1 MDREFPKLKHARN
14 EKFKLFC
21 ESHADRCDR
30 DFAKLKHTRN
40 QKFKLFRESARRHVR
55 IEISQKLEHT
65 HYQKFK
71 LFKLRENLS
80 EKKLSRK
87 V

>member
-1 MDREFPKLKHARN
+1 
-14 EKFKLFC
+14 
-21 ESHADRCDR
+21 
-30 DFAKLKHTRN
+30 LKHTRN

-80 EKKLSRK
+80 EKNISGK